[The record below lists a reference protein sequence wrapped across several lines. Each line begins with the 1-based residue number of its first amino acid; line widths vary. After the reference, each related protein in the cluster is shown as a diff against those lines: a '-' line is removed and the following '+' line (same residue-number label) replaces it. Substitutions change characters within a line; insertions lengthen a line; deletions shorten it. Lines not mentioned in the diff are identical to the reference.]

1 MKRKLIAGLITL
13 CAVLMTACSNK
24 TSNDSADST
33 TSPVTEST
41 NEAPTTQAAPPNTAD
56 DTQAQ
61 TSQAGN
67 TDNTR
72 TAQTSPTDSTDNTQT
87 RQIPK
92 VSLQNTPAPKNATDS
107 TASEKTATDKKSVAD
122 KKSTTDKNTSTD
134 TASENSSART
144 TTSQDNSRKNKLL
157 IGKKKAKSIALK
169 DAGLKKKKVHF
180 TEAKL
185 DYDNG
190 RSVYNI
196 EFYSR
201 KKEYDYEIDATT
213 GKILSRDWDK
223 RDNKVPSKND
233 TANGSTNNDTTNNKI
248 TMKEAKQ
255 IALKSIGLT
264 ENDGRWKKAKLD
276 KDDGRF
282 LYELEFI
289 SGKTEHEFEIDA
301 NSGEIL
307 EYDKEPIR

>member
-41 NEAPTTQAAPPNTAD
+41 NEAPTTQAAPPNTTD

-72 TAQTSPTDSTDNTQT
+72 AAQTSPTDSTDNTQT

-107 TASEKTATDKKSVAD
+107 TASEKTATDKKS
-122 KKSTTDKNTSTD
+122 TTDKNTSTD

-144 TTSQDNSRKNKLL
+144 MTSQDNSRKNKLL

-190 RSVYNI
+190 RSVYDI

-223 RDNKVPSKND
+223 RDNKVPSTND
-233 TANGSTNNDTTNNKI
+233 TSNGSTNNGTTNNKI